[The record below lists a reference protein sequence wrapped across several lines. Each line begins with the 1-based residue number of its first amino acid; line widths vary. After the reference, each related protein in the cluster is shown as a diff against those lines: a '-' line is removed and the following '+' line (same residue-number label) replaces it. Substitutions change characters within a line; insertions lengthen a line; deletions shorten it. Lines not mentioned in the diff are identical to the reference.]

1 MRASLCIESAAVAAT
16 VIHVT
21 RKPVGDE
28 RAYDK
33 NAAENGYAQQRIPQ
47 PLYFSLKLR

>member
-1 MRASLCIESAAVAAT
+1 VRASLCIKSTAIDTT

-21 RKPVGDE
+21 REPVGDE
-28 RAYDK
+28 RAQDK